1 MIQFLSLST
10 CIIYILDVQNLS
22 PPRIRVRY
30 KPLHFISSG
39 FALLKIYRKN
49 RNRNTNPDDGRD
61 RHPVNQFR
69 RRDVPDRVH
78 FFRVDVF
85 CFFFRERAQQQQTK
99 EERERERVS
108 QEREREI
115 ANTHTRPGVKT
126 RNLRR
131 ERCYT
136 TKNAHI
142 PGSPGLPLAGADVR
156 NPLVEVDAA
165 VVVVRAAK
173 RRKATI
179 ADILL

>member
-108 QEREREI
+108 QERERDRQH
-115 ANTHTRPGVKT
+115 AHTSRGKNEKFET
-126 RNLRR
+126 REMLYYKKRAHTWITRVTSRR
-131 ERCYT
+131 R
-136 TKNAHI
+136 
-142 PGSPGLPLAGADVR
+142 GRS
-156 NPLVEVDAA
+156 
-165 VVVVRAAK
+165 
-173 RRKATI
+173 
-179 ADILL
+179 

>member
-99 EERERERVS
+99 EERESVK
-108 QEREREI
+108 REREI
-115 ANTHTRPGVKT
+115 ANTHTRPGVKNEKFET
-126 RNLRR
+126 REMLLQKTRTYLDHPGYLSPARTFVTLSSRSMPRSSSFVPPSGARLRLQTFYY
-131 ERCYT
+131 E
-136 TKNAHI
+136 
-142 PGSPGLPLAGADVR
+142 
-156 NPLVEVDAA
+156 
-165 VVVVRAAK
+165 
-173 RRKATI
+173 
-179 ADILL
+179 

>member
-85 CFFFRERAQQQQTK
+85 CFFFESARNNNKRKKRERESQS
-99 EERERERVS
+99 RERERS
-108 QEREREI
+108 P
-115 ANTHTRPGVKT
+115 TLTRPGVKT

-131 ERCYT
+131 ERCYY
-136 TKNAHI
+136 KKRAHTWI
-142 PGSPGLPLAGADVR
+142 TRVTS
-156 NPLVEVDAA
+156 
-165 VVVVRAAK
+165 
-173 RRKATI
+173 RRRGRS
-179 ADILL
+179 